1 MIVASHTKGWKII
14 TQRSHGLLAAMLAYQ
29 FDIDLPSV
37 IMVPTIIAI
46 AEHDDGIAE
55 TLANKNLTDA
65 GAPRHFLVDDDSN
78 TTDLKQQLNVME
90 TATSKSQINAL
101 LTSMHIDF
109 IFDAKKGGPDKELND
124 FLKAQEKSRKQILKH
139 LDIDSKYSERL
150 YRFVEWCDAFSLLIC
165 MDRIQPEGRKM
176 EISET
181 PDGTVNQTFYKSE
194 NVISVDPWPFKN
206 ETFTVFYE
214 FKIVEQLKFKSVE
227 EFDALCSQTQVQRQE
242 FIFEK

>member
-1 MIVASHTKGWKII
+1 M
-14 TQRSHGLLAAMLAYQ
+14 TQ
-29 FDIDLPSV
+29 LPN
-37 IMVPTIIAI
+37 P
-46 AEHDDGIAE
+46 E
-55 TLANKNLTDA
+55 N
-65 GAPRHFLVDDDSN
+65 
-78 TTDLKQQLNVME
+78 
-90 TATSKSQINAL
+90 
-101 LTSMHIDF
+101 
-109 IFDAKKGGPDKELND
+109 
-124 FLKAQEKSRKQILKH
+124 ILKH

-176 EISET
+176 DISET

-206 ETFTVFYE
+206 DTFTVFYE

-227 EFDALCSQTQVQRQE
+227 EFDAVCSQTQVQRQE